1 MAKDEVAK
9 VDQNELSAEDLAF
22 MEEMAAETRK
32 SIDMSE
38 DIRLPS
44 LQVVQATGG
53 LSDTHKQG
61 TLVHMLTDEEFDSV
75 EIVVASMF
83 KSRVRFPKELGQP
96 PLCTSFN
103 ALDGFGDPGD
113 ELRDKGVTGP
123 NGGGDCTRCP
133 EAVRGGSCSL
143 NFNYVTL
150 LVGQNGSE
158 RDGWDTELP
167 VGLRMKRTSIKTASR
182 INAMMLDSKYPWSN
196 VLTLSA
202 RREENDK
209 GRYYVWQVAKSRPST
224 MQEMVKA
231 AKIADQMNKAQRVS
245 LAGEDKEDDRPA
257 AAAATDSDIPF

>member
-1 MAKDEVAK
+1 MPKDEVAK
-9 VDQNELSAEDLAF
+9 VESGEVLSPEDLAF
-22 MEEMAAETRK
+22 MEQMAAETRK

-44 LQVVQATGG
+44 LQVVQATGA
-53 LSDTHKQG
+53 LSDSHKQG
-61 TLVHMLTDEEFDSV
+61 TLVHMLTDEEFDTADV
-75 EIVVASMF
+75 IVCSMF
-83 KSRVRFPKELGQP
+83 KSRVRFPKQLGDP

-113 ELRDKGVTGP
+113 DLRDKGITGP

-133 EAVRGGSCSL
+133 EAPRGGSCSL

-150 LVGQNGSE
+150 LVGTNGAP

-182 INAMMLDSKYPWSN
+182 INAMMLDAKYPWSN

-209 GRYYVWQVAKSRPST
+209 GRYYVWQVAKARPAT
-224 MQEMVKA
+224 MPEMIKA
-231 AKIADQMNKAQRVS
+231 AQYADKMNQAQRVS
-245 LAGEDKEDDRPA
+245 LAGEDRDDQEQPA
-257 AAAATDSDIPF
+257 PAKDNDIPF